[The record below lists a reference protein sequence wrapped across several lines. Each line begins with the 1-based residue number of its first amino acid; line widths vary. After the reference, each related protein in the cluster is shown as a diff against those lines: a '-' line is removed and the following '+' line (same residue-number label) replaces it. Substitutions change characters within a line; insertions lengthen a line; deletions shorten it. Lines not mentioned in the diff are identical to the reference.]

1 MEMVAKP
8 ERPTETGAAGTPRRA
23 TTMRRK
29 DNLTCVYVPDVS
41 PLKPPPSRGRGAGGR
56 GPGFAVRLV
65 PWVRHP
71 TSLQRTTRSS
81 SSENCGKREW
91 TWVNPLVHRRSELP
105 EPQQGF
111 VLELLVSLG
120 LGQWRKRAL
129 IACYRQDGAVGQEI
143 VTQLPS
149 RLTAA
154 KADVGMI
161 VATGDFDAAAVAAAP
176 QSGIVLL
183 QVIDGRK
190 AYDSSGWGAPGH
202 YPAWLPAHAL
212 QFVESAPDG
221 TLRSRPLEARV
232 FQGE

>member
-1 MEMVAKP
+1 MGSPPDITPAYYQILIVRELRK
-8 ERPTETGAAGTPRRA
+8 AG
-23 TTMRRK
+23 M
-29 DNLTCVYVPDVS
+29 DV
-41 PLKPPPSRGRGAGGR
+41 GD
-56 GPGFAVRLV
+56 
-65 PWVRHP
+65 
-71 TSLQRTTRSS
+71 
-81 SSENCGKREW
+81 
-91 TWVNPLVHRRSELP
+91 PLVHRRSELP

-161 VATGDFDAAAVAAAP
+161 VATGDFDAAAVAAAQ

-190 AYDSSGWGAPGH
+190 AYDSSGWGTPGH

-232 FQGE
+232 FQGD